1 VGPPAPAVAFGS
13 WFLLAQVHLVT
24 AEPII
29 EFKDVTKCFGEHVV
43 YEHMG
48 LSVLPGETLT
58 IIGASGGGKS
68 VCLKMM
74 IGLLL
79 PEAGQVLFHGGSV
92 PELSEDGLRQV
103 RRKVAY
109 VFQGGAL
116 FDSMTVGENIGYA
129 LREHTKWAPA
139 RIHQRAVECLE
150 MVGLE
155 ARVIDQMPA
164 SLSGGMRKRVALA
177 RSIAIEPEVI
187 LYDEPTTGLDPKNIK
202 RIGDMIIKL
211 QRELGVTSV
220 VVTHDMPTAHKV
232 SDRIAML
239 YQKAFPFVGTSDQM
253 WHSTRPEV
261 RDFVHGRIRK
271 ARASESAAALATSS
285 RTEPAGSG
293 AGDSAPAML
302 MGPTGSRTEPAVRV
316 AGPEGS
322 EHHGA

>member
-1 VGPPAPAVAFGS
+1 MP
-13 WFLLAQVHLVT
+13 
-24 AEPII
+24 AEPLI
-29 EFKDVTKCFGEHVV
+29 EFKDVTKRFGDHVV
-43 YEHMG
+43 YEHMS

-58 IIGASGGGKS
+58 IIGGSGGGKS

-79 PEAGQVLFHGGSV
+79 PEAGQVLFHGRSV
-92 PELSEDGLRQV
+92 PDLDEEGLRQV

-129 LREHTKWAPA
+129 LREHTDWQERRIDA
-139 RIHQRAVECLE
+139 RARECLE
-150 MVGLE
+150 MVGLPPPV
-155 ARVIDQMPA
+155 ADQMPA

-202 RIGDMIIKL
+202 RIGDMIKKL

-239 YQKAFPFVGTSDQM
+239 FERAFPFVGTANEM
-253 WHSTRPEV
+253 WNSRRPEV
-261 RDFVHGRIRK
+261 RDFIHGHIRK
-271 ARASESAAALATSS
+271 AGHGHASSSLASESRMALRPNDDSQPALPVATSA
-285 RTEPAGSG
+285 RTGATATMMPPEPA
-293 AGDSAPAML
+293 
-302 MGPTGSRTEPAVRV
+302 R
-316 AGPEGS
+316 EGS